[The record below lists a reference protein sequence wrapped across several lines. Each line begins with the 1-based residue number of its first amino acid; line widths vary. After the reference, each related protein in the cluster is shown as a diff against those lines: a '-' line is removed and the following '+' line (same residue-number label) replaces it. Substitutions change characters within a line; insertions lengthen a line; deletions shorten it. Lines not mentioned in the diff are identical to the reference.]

1 MYDLVVVGAGPYGL
15 SIAAHAAGAGL
26 RLRVLGRPMAAWH
39 AHMPDGMLL
48 TSEPGSVGLSAPHG
62 RHSLAEYCAT
72 HEVTIE
78 HGVPLPLGTFAA
90 YAGWFAE
97 RAVPQAEDVTVTA
110 VRPLP
115 DGIRAEPDGAM
126 PHSAMPHNAG
136 SDGSE
141 SQGFQVETDT
151 GELIATRTVVLALGA
166 LPFAHLPWP
175 LLELPPELASHS
187 SDHRDLRRF
196 AGRNVAVLGAGQSAL
211 ETATL
216 LAEQGARPCLVARTG
231 RLRWDT
237 PPRPPRPPR
246 GARPQPPEASYA
258 PHAPYAGLGTGRPS
272 RMWSPAPWTVRR
284 LPAAV
289 RLRIV
294 RAALGPA
301 GAWWLRERFE
311 SAAVPTL
318 LGHHL
323 RAATPQDDTVRLHL
337 SRGKG
342 HTEPLDAHH
351 VVAATGFRP
360 DLRRLR
366 LLHPRVRGVLHTVDG
381 SHAPELTPYF
391 ESSWPG
397 LFFAGMLAVPSF
409 GPSMCCV
416 HGTAFTA
423 PRLLHGVQRR
433 LDDRYR
439 RGGRRRREP
448 ALTDSGS
455 H

>member
-39 AHMPDGMLL
+39 THMPDGMLL
-48 TSEPGSVGLSAPHG
+48 TSEPGAVGLSAPHG

-72 HEVTIE
+72 HGVTVE

-110 VRPLP
+110 VRPAP
-115 DGIRAEPDGAM
+115 DGSQAEPDGTG
-126 PHSAMPHNAG
+126 PR
-136 SDGSE
+136 
-141 SQGFQVETDT
+141 GFQVETDT
-151 GELIATRTVVLALGA
+151 GELIATRTVVLAMGA
-166 LPFAHLPWP
+166 LPFTHRPWP

-196 AGRNVAVLGAGQSAL
+196 AGRHVAVLGAGQSAL

-231 RLRWDT
+231 RLRWNT
-237 PPRPPRPPR
+237 PPRPRR
-246 GARPQPPEASYA
+246 V
-258 PHAPYAGLGTGRPS
+258 
-272 RMWSPAPWTVRR
+272 WSPAPWAVRR
-284 LPAAV
+284 LPAAA
-289 RLRIV
+289 RRRIT

-301 GAWWLRERFE
+301 GAWWLRERFD

-318 LGHHL
+318 LGRHV
-323 RAATPQDDTVRLHL
+323 RAATPHDDTVRLHL
-337 SRGKG
+337 TRGQG
-342 HTEPLDAHH
+342 HTETLDAHH
-351 VVAATGFRP
+351 VVAATGFSP

-366 LLHPRVRGVLHTVDG
+366 LLHPRVRGVLHTVGG
-381 SHAPELTPYF
+381 SRAPELSPYF

-397 LFFAGMLAVPSF
+397 LFFAGLLAVPSF

-416 HGTAFTA
+416 DGTAFTA
-423 PRLLHGVQRR
+423 TRLLHGVRRR
-433 LDDRYR
+433 L
-439 RGGRRRREP
+439 GGTAP
-448 ALTDSGS
+448 QTP
-455 H
+455 